1 MPRRSAPRRPPRS
14 VTAPAALLVLAGCAL
29 GISIAFALDPVPVE
43 SRVADRPIE
52 VADDGF
58 VSSDTCRSCH
68 PSEYASWHG
77 SFHRTMTQVATPE
90 TVRADFDGVVVTETA
105 GAPMRLDRRDGEFW
119 AEFDDPGWEGRPA
132 ERPRITRRVVMIT
145 GSHHQNI
152 YWYATGHDRALNVLP
167 AVYLLDEARW
177 VPRSAVVLHPPG
189 QGVAT
194 TNGHWNAICI
204 ACHTTRGRTGFD
216 TPFGSAPIGE
226 QAVDTT
232 VAEFGIACESCHGP
246 ADAHV
251 RINRNPLRRYARYA
265 ADGDSEGADPTIVQP
280 ARLDPARNAEVCGQ
294 CHGIW
299 TFHDAADERAANA
312 DGLPYRPGDVL
323 RETRFVAQPAVNG
336 SSAAMRALLAADPA
350 FVRGS
355 FWADGQVRV
364 SGREYNG
371 LIDSP
376 CFRDAAEPERTMT
389 CLSCHAMHQ
398 TPDDPRPVDVW
409 ADTHQVAA
417 GRDDD
422 GGCVGC
428 HAPIGADVPA
438 HTQHG
443 AGSAGSRCYNCH
455 MPYTSYGLLRAI
467 RSHTVGSP
475 SVQESVEVGR
485 PNACNLCH
493 LDQTLAW
500 TADWLNAWY
509 GVRPPPLEVEERA
522 VAASIL
528 WILRG
533 DAGLRAITAW
543 HMGWEPAQQASGRDW
558 MVPYLGEL
566 LGDGYDAVRFVAAD
580 ALRSLPG
587 FENIEYDFVAPTD
600 ARREAAVD
608 ILRAWRS
615 SPTARP
621 QGARLLFAP
630 DGSLDTAAM
639 RRLFD
644 ARDRRPLF
652 LRE

>member
-1 MPRRSAPRRPPRS
+1 MPRRSAALRSARPL
-14 VTAPAALLVLAGCAL
+14 TAPAALLVVAGCAL
-29 GISIAFALDPVPVE
+29 GVSIAVALDPVPIE

-68 PSEYASWHG
+68 PAEYASWHH

-90 TVRADFDGVVVTETA
+90 TVRADFDGVVVAETA
-105 GAPMRLDRRDGEFW
+105 GAPMRLERRGDEFW
-119 AEFDDPGWEGRPA
+119 AEFDDPGWEGPPA

-194 TNGHWNAICI
+194 TDGHWNAICI

-216 TPFGSAPIGE
+216 TPFGSAPIAA
-226 QAVDTT
+226 QSVDTT
-232 VAEFGIACESCHGP
+232 VAELGIACESCHGP
-246 ADAHV
+246 AAEHV
-251 RINRNPLRRYARYA
+251 RVNRNPLRRYARYG
-265 ADGDSEGADPTIVQP
+265 GDAGDPTVVQP
-280 ARLDPARNAEVCGQ
+280 ARLDPARSAEVCGQ

-299 TFHDAADERAANA
+299 TFRDAADERVANEQ
-312 DGLPYRPGDVL
+312 GLPYRPGDVL
-323 RETRFVAQPAVNG
+323 RETRFVAQPKVNG
-336 SSAAMRALLAADPA
+336 GSPPMRALLAADPA

-376 CFRDAAEPERTMT
+376 CYASASEPARTMT

-398 TPDDPRPVDVW
+398 TPEDPRPASVW

-417 GRDDD
+417 RTGGRRRVH
-422 GGCVGC
+422 G
-428 HAPIGADVPA
+428 VP
-438 HTQHG
+438 
-443 AGSAGSRCYNCH
+443 
-455 MPYTSYGLLRAI
+455 RAN
-467 RSHTVGSP
+467 RRRHSHPHEARG
-475 SVQESVEVGR
+475 
-485 PNACNLCH
+485 
-493 LDQTLAW
+493 
-500 TADWLNAWY
+500 
-509 GVRPPPLEVEERA
+509 GVRGQPLLQLPHAVHLVRAPAGDPQPYHQQPVRAGERRGRASERVQPVPPRP
-522 VAASIL
+522 
-528 WILRG
+528 
-533 DAGLRAITAW
+533 DAGLDRRLAARLVRVAPP
-543 HMGWEPAQQASGRDW
+543 GPRGRGARGRRVRSVGPAGRRR
-558 MVPYLGEL
+558 PARHHGLAHGLEA
-566 LGDGYDAVRFVAAD
+566 GAAGVRFGLDGPVPGRAPWRPVRCGSLHRRRSATES
-580 ALRSLPG
+580 ARLRGRRIRLRSPG
-587 FENIEYDFVAPTD
+587 G

-608 ILRAWRS
+608 VLRAWRS
-615 SPTARP
+615 SPLAERRE
-621 QGARLLFAP
+621 ARLLFTR
-630 DGSLDTAAM
+630 DGALDTAAM

>member
-1 MPRRSAPRRPPRS
+1 MPRPSATRRPLHS
-14 VTAPAALLVLAGCAL
+14 VTAPVSLLVLAGCAL
-29 GISIAFALDPVPVE
+29 GISIAVALDPVPVE
-43 SRVADRPIE
+43 SRVTDRPVE
-52 VADDGF
+52 VTDEGF

-68 PSEYASWHG
+68 PSEHASWHS

-105 GAPMRLDRRDGEFW
+105 GAPMRLERRGGEFW
-119 AEFDDPGWEGRPA
+119 AEFDDPGWEGRTA

-194 TNGHWNAICI
+194 TDGHWNAICI

-216 TPFGSAPIGE
+216 TPFGSVPIAE
-226 QAVDTT
+226 QTVDTT
-232 VAEFGIACESCHGP
+232 VAELGIACESCHGP
-246 ADAHV
+246 AEEHMRV
-251 RINRNPLRRYARYA
+251 NGNPLRRYARYGT
-265 ADGDSEGADPTIVQP
+265 DGADPTIVQP
-280 ARLDPARNAEVCGQ
+280 ARLDPARSAEVCGQ

-299 TFHDAADERAANA
+299 TFRDAADERTANA
-312 DGLPYRPGDVL
+312 HGLPYRPGDVL
-323 RETRFVAQPAVNG
+323 RETRFVAQPKVDG
-336 SSAAMRALLAADPA
+336 SSDQMRALLAADPE

-376 CFRDAAEPERTMT
+376 CFADAADPERTMT

-398 TPDDPRPVDVW
+398 SADDPRPAAVW

-417 GRDDD
+417 DREGD
-422 GGCVGC
+422 GGCIGC
-428 HAPIGADVPA
+428 HAPIAADVPA
-438 HTQHG
+438 HTMHD
-443 AGSAGSRCYNCH
+443 AASAGSRCYNCH

-467 RSHTVGSP
+467 RSHTVTSP

-493 LDQTLAW
+493 LDRTLAW
-500 TADWLNAWY
+500 TGDWLRAWY
-509 GVRPPPLEVEERA
+509 GIRPPALEVEERA
-522 VAASIL
+522 VAASVL
-528 WILRG
+528 WALRG
-533 DAGLRAITAW
+533 DAGLRALAAW
-543 HMGWEPAQQASGRDW
+543 HMGWEPAQEASGSGW
-558 MVPYLGEL
+558 TVPYLGEL
-566 LGDGYDAVRFVAAD
+566 LGDPYDAVRHVAAQS
-580 ALRSLPG
+580 LRSLPG
-587 FENIEYDFVAPTD
+587 LGNLDYDYVAPAA

-608 ILRAWRS
+608 VLRAWRS
-615 SPTARP
+615 SPAATERRDAQLLYAR
-621 QGARLLFAP
+621 

-644 ARDRRPLF
+644 ARDTRPLF

>member
-1 MPRRSAPRRPPRS
+1 MPRRSAPRRAPRA
-14 VTAPAALLVLAGCAL
+14 VTAPTALLVLAGCAL
-29 GISIAFALDPVPVE
+29 GVGIAVALDPVPLE

-68 PSEYASWHG
+68 PAEYASWHH

-90 TVRADFDGVVVTETA
+90 TVRADFDGVVVAETA
-105 GAPMRLDRRDGEFW
+105 GAPMRLERRGDEFW
-119 AEFDDPGWEGRPA
+119 AEFDDPGWEGPPA

-194 TNGHWNAICI
+194 TDGHWNAICI
-204 ACHTTRGRTGFD
+204 ACHTTRGRPGFD
-216 TPFGSAPIGE
+216 TPFGVAPIAE
-226 QAVDTT
+226 QSIETT
-232 VAEFGIACESCHGP
+232 VAELGIACESCHGP
-246 ADAHV
+246 AEEHV
-251 RINRNPLRRYARYA
+251 RVNRNPLRRYARY
-265 ADGDSEGADPTIVQP
+265 GGESGDPTIVQP
-280 ARLDPARNAEVCGQ
+280 ARLDPMRSAEVCGQ

-299 TFHDAADERAANA
+299 TFRNADEERAANEQ
-312 DGLPYRPGDVL
+312 GLPYRPGDVL
-323 RETRFVAQPAVNG
+323 RETRFVAQPKVNG
-336 SSAAMRALLAADPA
+336 DSPHMRALLAADPA

-376 CFRDAAEPERTMT
+376 CYANASEADRTMT
-389 CLSCHAMHQ
+389 CLSCHAMHR
-398 TPDDPRPVDVW
+398 TPDDPRPASVW

-417 GRDDD
+417 GREGD
-422 GGCVGC
+422 GGCTGC
-428 HAPIGADVPA
+428 HAPIAADVPA
-438 HTQHG
+438 HTMHD
-443 AGSAGSRCYNCH
+443 AASAGSRCYNCH

-467 RSHTVGSP
+467 RSHTISSP

-500 TADWLNAWY
+500 TGDWLRAWY
-509 GVRPPPLEVEERA
+509 GLRPPELDVEERA
-522 VAASIL
+522 VAASVL
-528 WILRG
+528 WVLRG

-543 HMGWEPAQQASGRDW
+543 HMGWEPAQQASGW
-558 MVPYLGEL
+558 GWTVPYLGEL
-566 LGDGYDAVRFVAAD
+566 LGDRYDAVRYIAA
-580 ALRSLPG
+580 ASLRSYPG
-587 FENIEYDFVAPTD
+587 FEDLQYDYVAPVE

-608 ILRAWRS
+608 VLRAWRS
-615 SPTARP
+615 SPSAERRE
-621 QGARLLFAP
+621 ARLLFTR
-630 DGSLDTAAM
+630 DGALDTAAM

>member
-1 MPRRSAPRRPPRS
+1 MPRRSAPRRPVRP
-14 VTAPAALLVLAGCAL
+14 VTTPAALLVLAGCAL
-29 GISIAFALDPVPVE
+29 GASMAVALDPIPVE
-43 SRVADRPIE
+43 SRVTDRPIE
-52 VADDGF
+52 VADDGY

-68 PSEYASWHG
+68 PSEHASWHR
-77 SFHRTMTQVATPE
+77 SFHRTMTQVATAE
-90 TVRADFDGVVVTETA
+90 TVRADFDDVVVTETA
-105 GAPMRLDRRDGEFW
+105 GAPMRLERRGDEFW
-119 AEFDDPGWEGRPA
+119 AEFDDPGWEGPAA

-152 YWYATGHDRALNVLP
+152 YWYATGHERALNVLP
-167 AVYLLDEARW
+167 AVYLLDDARW

-194 TNGHWNAICI
+194 TDGHWNAICI

-216 TPFGSAPIGE
+216 EPFGSVPVAE
-226 QAVDTT
+226 QSVDTT

-246 ADAHV
+246 AAEHV
-251 RINRNPLRRYARYA
+251 RVNRNPLRRYRRHAS
-265 ADGDSEGADPTIVQP
+265 DGADPTIVQP
-280 ARLDPARNAEVCGQ
+280 ARLDPARSAEVCGQ

-299 TFHDAADERAANA
+299 TFHDAADERAADV

-323 RETRFVAQPAVNG
+323 GETRFVAQPKVNG
-336 SSAAMRALLAADPA
+336 DSPQIRALLAADPA

-371 LIDSP
+371 LLDSP
-376 CFRDAAEPERTMT
+376 CFADATEPDRTLT

-398 TPDDPRPVDVW
+398 TPDDPRPGAAW
-409 ADTHQVAA
+409 AETHQVAA
-417 GRDDD
+417 GREGD

-428 HAPIGADVPA
+428 HAPVGDDVPA
-438 HTQHG
+438 HTKHD
-443 AGSAGSRCYNCH
+443 AASPGSRCYNCH

-467 RSHTVGSP
+467 RSHTISSP
-475 SVQESVEVGR
+475 SVQESVAFGR

-493 LDQTLAW
+493 LDQTLGW

-509 GVRPPPLEVEERA
+509 GVRPPELDVEERA

-528 WILRG
+528 WVLEG

-543 HMGWEPAQQASGRDW
+543 HMGWEPAQEASGRDW

-566 LGDGYDAVRFVAAD
+566 LGDRYDAVRFIAAG

-587 FENIEYDFVAPTD
+587 FEDIDYDYVAPLE
-600 ARREAAVD
+600 ARREAAVAV
-608 ILRAWRS
+608 LRAWRAA
-615 SPTARP
+615 PAAEQRE
-621 QGARLLFAP
+621 ARLLFRS
-630 DGSLDTAAM
+630 DGSLDTGAM

>member
-1 MPRRSAPRRPPRS
+1 MPRRSAPRRSLRP
-14 VTAPAALLVLAGCAL
+14 VTAPAALLLLAGCAL
-29 GISIAFALDPVPVE
+29 GVSIAVALDPVPIE

-68 PSEYASWHG
+68 PGEYASWHA

-105 GAPMRLDRRDGEFW
+105 GSPMRLERRGDEFW
-119 AEFDDPGWEGRPA
+119 AEFDDPGWEGPSP

-194 TNGHWNAICI
+194 TDGHWNAICI

-216 TPFGSAPIGE
+216 TPFGTEPISE
-226 QAVDTT
+226 QSVDTT
-232 VAEFGIACESCHGP
+232 VAELGIACESCHGP
-246 ADAHV
+246 SAEHV
-251 RINRNPLRRYARYA
+251 RVNRNPLRRYARYA
-265 ADGDSEGADPTIVQP
+265 DDGGPDPTIVQP
-280 ARLDPARNAEVCGQ
+280 ARLDPARGAEVCGQ

-299 TFHDAADERAANA
+299 TFHDAAGERAANA

-323 RETRFVAQPAVNG
+323 RETRFVAQPRVNG
-336 SSAAMRALLAADPA
+336 NTAHMRALLAADPE

-355 FWADGQVRV
+355 FWPDGQVRV

-376 CFRDAAEPERTMT
+376 CYADATDPERTMT

-398 TPDDPRPVDVW
+398 APDDPRPAEVW
-409 ADTHQVAA
+409 ADTHQLAA
-417 GRDDD
+417 GREGD

-428 HAPIGADVPA
+428 HAPIAADVPA
-438 HTQHG
+438 HTKHD
-443 AGSAGSRCYNCH
+443 ADSAGSRCYNCH

-467 RSHTVGSP
+467 RSHTISSP

-493 LDQTLAW
+493 LDQTLSW
-500 TADWLNAWY
+500 TGDWLRAWY
-509 GVRPPPLEVEERA
+509 GIRPPALDVTERA
-522 VAASIL
+522 VAASVL
-528 WILRG
+528 WVLRG
-533 DAGLRAITAW
+533 DAGMRALTAW
-543 HMGWEPAQQASGRDW
+543 HMGWEPAREASGSSW

-566 LGDGYDAVRFVAAD
+566 LGDSYDAVRYVAA
-580 ALRSLPG
+580 ASLRRLPG
-587 FENIEYDFVAPTD
+587 LEGLDYDYVAP
-600 ARREAAVD
+600 AAVRREAAVD
-608 ILRAWRS
+608 VLRAWRS
-615 SPTARP
+615 SPAATERSD
-621 QGARLLFAP
+621 ARLLYAP
-630 DGSLDTAAM
+630 DGALDTAAM

>member
-1 MPRRSAPRRPPRS
+1 MPRRFAPRRAPRA
-14 VTAPAALLVLAGCAL
+14 VAAPATLLVLAGCAL
-29 GISIAFALDPVPVE
+29 GVSIAVALDPVPIE
-43 SRVADRPIE
+43 SRVVERPIE

-68 PSEYASWHG
+68 PGEYASWHA

-105 GAPMRLDRRDGEFW
+105 GAPMRLERRGDEFW
-119 AEFDDPGWEGRPA
+119 AAFDDPGWEGPSA

-194 TNGHWNAICI
+194 TDGHWNAICI

-216 TPFGSAPIGE
+216 PPFGTAPIAA
-226 QAVDTT
+226 QSVDTT
-232 VAEFGIACESCHGP
+232 VAELGIACESCHGP
-246 ADAHV
+246 ADEHV
-251 RINRNPLRRYARYA
+251 RANRNPLRRYARYA
-265 ADGDSEGADPTIVQP
+265 DDDGADPTIVQP
-280 ARLDPARNAEVCGQ
+280 ARLDPAREAEVCGQ

-299 TFHDAADERAANA
+299 TFHDAAGERAADA
-312 DGLPYRPGDVL
+312 RGLPYRPGDVL
-323 RETRFVAQPAVNG
+323 RETRFVAQPRVNG
-336 SSAAMRALLAADPA
+336 NAAHMRALLAADPE

-355 FWADGQVRV
+355 FWPDGQVRV

-371 LIDSP
+371 LLDSP
-376 CFRDAAEPERTMT
+376 CFAEATEPARTMT
-389 CLSCHAMHQ
+389 CLTCHAMHR
-398 TPDDPRPVDVW
+398 TPDDPRPAEVW
-409 ADTHQVAA
+409 ADTHQIAA
-417 GRDDD
+417 DREGD

-428 HAPIGADVPA
+428 HAPIAADVPA
-438 HTQHG
+438 HTKHD
-443 AGSAGSRCYNCH
+443 ADSAGSRCYNCH

-467 RSHTVGSP
+467 RSHTVSSP

-493 LDQTLAW
+493 LDQTLSW
-500 TADWLNAWY
+500 TGDWLRAWY
-509 GVRPPPLEVEERA
+509 GMPPPALDVTERA
-522 VAASIL
+522 VAASVL
-528 WILRG
+528 WVLRG
-533 DAGLRAITAW
+533 DAGMRALTAW
-543 HMGWEPAQQASGRDW
+543 HMGWEPAREASGSSW

-566 LGDGYDAVRFVAAD
+566 LGDSYDAVRYVAA
-580 ALRSLPG
+580 ASLRRLPG
-587 FENIEYDFVAPTD
+587 LEGLDYDYVAP
-600 ARREAAVD
+600 AAVRREAAVD
-608 ILRAWRS
+608 VLRAWRS
-615 SPTARP
+615 SPAATERSD
-621 QGARLLFAP
+621 ARLLYAP
-630 DGSLDTAAM
+630 DGALDTAAM